1 MSYLVPTVVE
11 QSTRGERAYDIYSRL
26 LRDRIVVLGT
36 EINDTTAN
44 LLTAQLLFLEAEDPD
59 KDICLYINSPGGSV
73 TSTLGIYDTMQI
85 IRPEVSTICLGMAA
99 SGAAVL
105 LAAGAAGKRMAL
117 PNSRVLIHQPHGG
130 AQGQAVDIENQARE
144 IAFLRRRVDEILAHH
159 TGQPLERVAA
169 DTDRDFILGG
179 PDAAAYG
186 LVDAVLEPRRGL
198 PGTGAQAGNQAGNR
212 AGDRTGGDTDSRR
225 APAGAPERVVVTHG

>member
-1 MSYLVPTVVE
+1 VSYLIPTVIE
-11 QSTRGERAYDIYSRL
+11 QSPKGERAYDLYSRL

-36 EINDTTAN
+36 EINDASAN
-44 LLTAQLLFLEAEDPD
+44 LLTAQLLFLEAEDPE

-99 SGAAVL
+99 SGAAVI
-105 LAAGAAGKRMAL
+105 LAAGASGKRMAL

-130 AQGQAVDIENQARE
+130 AQGQAIDIENQARE
-144 IAFLRRRVDEILAHH
+144 IAFLRRRVDQILSFH
-159 TGQPLERVAA
+159 TGQALEKVAG
-169 DTDRDFILGG
+169 DTDRDFILGA
-179 PDAAAYG
+179 PDALAYG

-198 PGTGAQAGNQAGNR
+198 PGALAAVATKAEDPKAISSR
-212 AGDRTGGDTDSRR
+212 AG
-225 APAGAPERVVVTHG
+225 

>member
-1 MSYLVPTVVE
+1 VSYLIPTVIE
-11 QSTRGERAYDIYSRL
+11 QSPKGERAYDLYSRL

-36 EINDTTAN
+36 EINDASAN

-99 SGAAVL
+99 SGAAVI

-130 AQGQAVDIENQARE
+130 AQGQAIDIENQARE
-144 IAFLRRRVDEILAHH
+144 IAFLRRRVDQILSFH
-159 TGQPLERVAA
+159 TGQPLEKVAG
-169 DTDRDFILGG
+169 DTDRDFILGA
-179 PDAAAYG
+179 PDALAYG

-198 PGTGAQAGNQAGNR
+198 PGALAAVATKPEDPKSITSR
-212 AGDRTGGDTDSRR
+212 AG
-225 APAGAPERVVVTHG
+225 